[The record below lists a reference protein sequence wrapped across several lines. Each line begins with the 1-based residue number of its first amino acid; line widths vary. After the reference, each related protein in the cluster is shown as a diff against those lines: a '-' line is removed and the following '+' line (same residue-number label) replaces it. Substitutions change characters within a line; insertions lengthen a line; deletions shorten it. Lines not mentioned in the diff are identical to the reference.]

1 MKNYSKGIRTLLMTG
16 IIVLLLFPVAVLF
29 NTSLKTYSQ
38 ITQWPPT
45 WFKKPLLWQN
55 YMEVLFGDKSI
66 ARPFLNSIQI
76 SLASMVVCIAIG
88 ILAAY
93 AVSRYEFAGRRT
105 FLKIVIITQ
114 MFTSVILVNPMYVIF
129 RNLGL
134 LDTKI
139 SLIISSAASSLPMT
153 IWLLYSYFSQIPKSY
168 EEASWIDGCN
178 KIQAIRY
185 IILPLAFPGIITA
198 GLFSFIMS
206 WGDLV
211 YAKAFILSPKLRTIS
226 LYLTDFRELY
236 KTSWETQMAACV
248 IAVIPPFILFMIIQ
262 KYLVRGMVSDGVK
275 S

>member
-1 MKNYSKGIRTLLMTG
+1 MKNYRRAVRTLLMTG
-16 IIVLLLFPVAVLF
+16 IVILMLFPVAVLF

-38 ITQWPPT
+38 ISQWPPS
-45 WFKKPLLWQN
+45 WFEKPLQWQN
-55 YMEVLFGDKSI
+55 YLEVLFGNKSI

-76 SLASMVVCIAIG
+76 SFASMLVCIIIG
-88 ILAAY
+88 VLAAY

-105 FLKIVIITQ
+105 FLRIVIITQ
-114 MFTSVILVNPMYVIF
+114 MFTSVILANPMYVIF

-139 SLIISSAASSLPMT
+139 ALIISSAASSLPMT
-153 IWLLYSYFSQIPKSY
+153 IWLLYSYFSQISKSY

-178 KIQAIRY
+178 KLQSIRY
-185 IILPLAFPGIITA
+185 ILLPLGFPGIITA

-211 YAKAFILSPKLRTIS
+211 YAKSFILSPELRTIS
-226 LYLTDFRELY
+226 LYLTDFKELY

-262 KYLVRGMVSDGVK
+262 KYLVKGMLSDGVK

>member
-1 MKNYSKGIRTLLMTG
+1 
-16 IIVLLLFPVAVLF
+16 
-29 NTSLKTYSQ
+29 
-38 ITQWPPT
+38 
-45 WFKKPLLWQN
+45 
-55 YMEVLFGDKSI
+55 
-66 ARPFLNSIQI
+66 
-76 SLASMVVCIAIG
+76 
-88 ILAAY
+88 
-93 AVSRYEFAGRRT
+93 
-105 FLKIVIITQ
+105 
-114 MFTSVILVNPMYVIF
+114 
-129 RNLGL
+129 
-134 LDTKI
+134 
-139 SLIISSAASSLPMT
+139 MT

>member
-45 WFKKPLLWQN
+45 WFEKPLLWQN

-139 SLIISSAASSLPMT
+139 SLIVSSAASSLPMT

>member
-16 IIVLLLFPVAVLF
+16 IIVLLLFPIAVLF

-45 WFKKPLLWQN
+45 WFEKPLLWQN